1 MKTSRPTTIKQ
12 IAALLGPYAENGEG
26 AVSSRLNDYKD
37 SPSFAAVIA
46 CIESAEKNPKF
57 AADHY
62 RGALLTLGLRAKI
75 T

>member
-1 MKTSRPTTIKQ
+1 MAGHTIKQ
-12 IAALLGPYAENGEG
+12 IATLLGPYAENGEG
-26 AVSSRLNDYKD
+26 VVASRLSDYKD
-37 SPSFAAVIA
+37 SPSYAAVEA

-62 RGALLTLGLRAKI
+62 RGALLTLGLRAKR